1 MIQQEG
7 NMFNLESVKRITRHP
22 LFMLAVVI
30 AAFLVAFTSVLSE
43 PKVQQMSSDP
53 FFIFQII
60 PVSYWIGLS
69 VIVCTLFF
77 MIPHLKEKRFR
88 VLFVFSSIL
97 LVICFRM
104 VFPIVFNTIP
114 AYEPDAVH
122 YMNIVN
128 SWVTSGINFGMQGN
142 YQYNFPMCFLVAFAF
157 IKLGVPLDTFF
168 RVAPFF
174 IYALDIIFL
183 YLVVEEV
190 MPENK
195 KKSAIPVLSVFL
207 FSFSSL
213 GYWVTVHYC
222 PDLFGSLMFFW
233 CLYLGVRFA
242 KAGEWSVKSLL
253 PVLVSLFILILSHHL
268 STLYLIVT
276 FFGLSFSIWLFKSA
290 QFKKGALAFF
300 ILAIYTSTLWLVY
313 GSLIYP
319 SFFNVYAYFSGFTS
333 PTQQSAGAGLL
344 NNLSF
349 AIYPVFILALFAI
362 EFFKILQIQNPQSLL
377 KNVREKLR
385 EIRIRE
391 SGNTL
396 LVFSVGFILVFLLFV
411 IGLVVPVLF
420 GSRILEVLCI
430 GLYPI
435 AGQTLLK
442 LTDGNSSRKKL
453 ALIFVIVLLVVL
465 TDNFRYYLQIQ
476 RRMIF
481 PS

>member
-242 KAGEWSVKSLL
+242 KAGE
-253 PVLVSLFILILSHHL
+253 
-268 STLYLIVT
+268 
-276 FFGLSFSIWLFKSA
+276 
-290 QFKKGALAFF
+290 
-300 ILAIYTSTLWLVY
+300 
-313 GSLIYP
+313 
-319 SFFNVYAYFSGFTS
+319 
-333 PTQQSAGAGLL
+333 
-344 NNLSF
+344 
-349 AIYPVFILALFAI
+349 
-362 EFFKILQIQNPQSLL
+362 
-377 KNVREKLR
+377 
-385 EIRIRE
+385 
-391 SGNTL
+391 
-396 LVFSVGFILVFLLFV
+396 
-411 IGLVVPVLF
+411 
-420 GSRILEVLCI
+420 
-430 GLYPI
+430 
-435 AGQTLLK
+435 
-442 LTDGNSSRKKL
+442 
-453 ALIFVIVLLVVL
+453 
-465 TDNFRYYLQIQ
+465 
-476 RRMIF
+476 
-481 PS
+481 